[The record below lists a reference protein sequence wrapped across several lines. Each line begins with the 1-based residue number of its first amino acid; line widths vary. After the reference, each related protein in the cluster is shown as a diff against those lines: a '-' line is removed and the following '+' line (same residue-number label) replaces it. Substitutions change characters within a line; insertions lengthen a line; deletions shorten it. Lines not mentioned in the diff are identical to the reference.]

1 MRSSRVKRNSNEFM
15 TFFKDWIIPIL
26 IAVLVANLVTKYVLF
41 KVLIPSE
48 SMYPTLEKGD
58 QLFATMIYNHDKIK
72 RGDMIVFKFDQD
84 GKDETLIKRV
94 IGLPGDE
101 VVVKPNGE
109 VYVNN
114 EELDEPYKVQGNT
127 QPGYFQVPDGKYLFL
142 GDNRNNSYDSR
153 FWKDPYIDKSNI
165 IAKARVRV
173 YPFNRMKFFN

>member
-1 MRSSRVKRNSNEFM
+1 MRSSRAKRNSNEFM

-114 EELDEPYKVQGNT
+114 EELDE
-127 QPGYFQVPDGKYLFL
+127 
-142 GDNRNNSYDSR
+142 RNNSYDSR

-173 YPFNRMKFFN
+173 YPFNRMKFFD